1 MAYTLA
7 NLQTDIRSYTEV
19 GINVLTDTILGTI
32 VKNTENGIW
41 RSIPTDQNAHYATSN
56 LVSGN
61 RYVTIPADLRS
72 INYAQLTDA
81 AGNQVFLEQRDPSF
95 MAEYYGTPNTAS
107 VGIPKYYGNWDE
119 TFWVVSPTP
128 DRTYSITM
136 AYNKEPISLT
146 NTTLPAAAPAA
157 TNGNYLSNKY
167 QDLLLYGALVNTYG
181 YLKGPQDM
189 IQYYQGLYQN
199 ALTTYATEQIGYRRR
214 DEDEDGIIRQ
224 QLKSKSPS
232 AYGTNN

>member
-7 NLQTDIRSYTEV
+7 NLQSDIRSYTEV
-19 GINVLTDTILGTI
+19 GSSVLTDAILNTII
-32 VKNTENGIW
+32 KNSENGII
-41 RSIPTDQNAHYATSN
+41 RSVPTDQNANYATSN

-61 RYVTIPADLRS
+61 RYVTIPDDLRS
-72 INYAQLTDA
+72 INYAQLTDTN
-81 AGNQVFLEQRDPSF
+81 GNQVFLEQRDPSF
-95 MAEYYGTPNTAS
+95 MAEYYSTPSTSA

-119 TFWVVSPTP
+119 EFWVVAPTP
-128 DRTYSITM
+128 DTDYAITL
-136 AYNKEPISLT
+136 AYNKEAISLT
-146 NTTLPAAAPAA
+146 NTTLPTGKPAS
-157 TNGNYLSNKY
+157 TNGTYLSNKY
-167 QDLLLYGALVNTYG
+167 QDLLLYGSLVNAYG

>member
-7 NLQTDIRSYTEV
+7 NLQADIRSYTEV
-19 GINVLTDTILGTI
+19 GSSVLTDAILNTII
-32 VKNTENGIW
+32 KNSENGII
-41 RSIPTDQNAHYATSN
+41 RSVPTDQNANYATSN

-61 RYVTIPADLRS
+61 RYVTIPDDLRS

-81 AGNQVFLEQRDPSF
+81 NGNQVFLEQRDPSF
-95 MAEYYGTPNTAS
+95 MAEYYSTPSTSA

-119 TFWVVSPTP
+119 TFWVVAPTP
-128 DRTYSITM
+128 DTRYSITL
-136 AYNKEPISLT
+136 AYNKEPISLVNAT
-146 NTTLPAAAPAA
+146 QGKPAA
-157 TNGNYLSNKY
+157 TNGTYLSNKY
-167 QDLLLYGALVNTYG
+167 QDLLLYGSLINTFG

-189 IQYYQGLYQN
+189 IQYYQGLYQT

-214 DEDEDGIIRQ
+214 DEYDDGELRQ

-232 AYGTNN
+232 AYGTQN

>member
-7 NLQTDIRSYTEV
+7 NLQSDIRSYTEV
-19 GINVLTDTILGTI
+19 SNTVLTDNILGTI
-32 VKNTENGIW
+32 IKNSENGII
-41 RSIPTDQNAHYATSN
+41 RSVPTDQNANYATSN

-61 RYVTIPADLRS
+61 RYVTIPLDLRS

-81 AGNQVFLEQRDPSF
+81 NGNQVFLEQRDPSF
-95 MAEYYGTPNTAS
+95 MAEYYSTPSTSA

-119 TFWVVSPTP
+119 TFWVVAPTP
-128 DRTYSITM
+128 DTRYSITL
-136 AYNKEPISLT
+136 AYNKEPISLVNAT
-146 NTTLPAAAPAA
+146 QPTGKPAA
-157 TNGNYLSNKY
+157 TNGTYLSNKY
-167 QDLLLYGALVNTYG
+167 QDLLLYGSLINTFG

-214 DEDEDGIIRQ
+214 DEYDDGELRQ

-232 AYGTNN
+232 AYGTQN